1 MLDWVEV
8 VDGDGNGPAP
18 LALLSPIELTGVP
31 EPGALEAD
39 CAAGLLAGREGG
51 IGI

>member
-1 MLDWVEV
+1 M
-8 VDGDGNGPAP
+8 DGDMFGNGPAP
-18 LALLSPIELTGVP
+18 LALPGPMDPPGVP

-51 IGI
+51 NGI